1 MKRFILSS
9 ASVLLAAAAIAPAV
23 QAAPTVSKDF
33 NLQTLRLQE
42 LDSRTKSKDFNLQ
55 TLRLQELDS
64 RTKSEDASQPYY
76 YEQPSSA
83 PAAQPA
89 SETVTDE
96 PAYAQPAESATW
108 EAPERSRGRSA
119 SSYAIADRASPSG
132 PRYSPLE
139 RCRRWSLSCSLF
151 FSVRSSDDSLI
162 VINWL

>member
-42 LDSRTKSKDFNLQ
+42 LDSRTKSKGFNLQ

-108 EAPERSRGRSA
+108 EAPEVEA
-119 SSYAIADRASPSG
+119 ESPAPALS
-132 PRYSPLE
+132 LTE
-139 RCRRWSLSCSLF
+139 RRHQALDIRR
-151 FSVRSSDDSLI
+151 
-162 VINWL
+162 